1 MKFLVN
7 IFLNSM
13 KKTKTPIILFFKAI
27 IQTFILK
34 ENSNQSFIKS
44 EANLCLESLI
54 IIMKYGDTLIT
65 LIQAINS
72 KKK

>member
-1 MKFLVN
+1 
-7 IFLNSM
+7 M
-13 KKTKTPIILFFKAI
+13 KKTKTPIILLFKAI